1 MAYELSEEQIAL
13 RSQVREMATDK
24 VSPRAAEIDSTGEY
38 PWDMQKLLAENE
50 LLGLSIPEEY
60 GGSGASLLSNCIVA
74 EELARACATTS
85 LIFVVQKLA
94 AYPIVIAGSDETRR
108 KYLPTIAKGDTI
120 AAFCLTERGAGSDAS
135 ATKTIATE
143 TDDGYLMNGEKC
155 FITNGS
161 IAGIFSTFAMTD
173 PDRGVRGISAFVVE
187 KDFPGVVIGPIEDKM
202 GLRGAQVSE
211 VNFEDCLV
219 PKENM
224 MGDRGSG
231 FITAMKTLDSSRPL
245 VGAQAVGIAQGA
257 LDEAVKWAREREQFG
272 SPIGKLQGI
281 QFLLAD
287 MKTKVEAA
295 RQLVYRSATLCDNN
309 DPDLSIFSAMSKLF
323 ASDVA
328 MSVTTDAVQVLGG
341 YGYMK
346 DHPLERM
353 MRDAKVTQI
362 YEGTNQVQR
371 VVVARR
377 LLGKL

>member
-1 MAYELSEEQIAL
+1 MAYELSQEQKAL
-13 RSQVREMATDK
+13 RSQVRQMTEEKIA
-24 VSPRAAEIDSTGEY
+24 PRAAEIDQTGEY

-50 LLGLSIPEEY
+50 LLGLAIPEEY
-60 GGSGASLLSNCIVA
+60 GGSGAPLLSNCIVA

-94 AYPIVIAGSDETRR
+94 AYPIVLAGSEESKQ
-108 KYLPTIAKGDTI
+108 KYLPPVARGDVL
-120 AAFCLTERGAGSDAS
+120 AAFCLTERGAGSDAA
-135 ATKTIATE
+135 ATKTTAVE
-143 TDDGYLMNGEKC
+143 TDDGYLLNGEKC

-161 IAGIFSTFAMTD
+161 IADTFSTFAMTD
-173 PDRGVRGISAFVVE
+173 SDRGVRGISAFVVE
-187 KDFPGVVIGPIEDKM
+187 KGFDGFSAGPVEDKM

-211 VNFEDCLV
+211 LKFEDCLV

-224 MGDRGSG
+224 LGERGSG
-231 FITAMKTLDSSRPL
+231 FITAMKTLDNSRPL

-257 LDEAVKWAREREQFG
+257 LDVAVGWAREREQFG

-281 QFLLAD
+281 QFMLAD

-295 RQLVYRSATLCDNN
+295 RQLVYRSATLCDNEA
-309 DPDLSIFSAMSKLF
+309 PDLSIFSAMSKLY
-323 ASDVA
+323 ASDMA
-328 MSVTTDAVQVLGG
+328 MSVTADAVQVLGG

-346 DHPLERM
+346 DQPLERM

-371 VVVARR
+371 VVIARR